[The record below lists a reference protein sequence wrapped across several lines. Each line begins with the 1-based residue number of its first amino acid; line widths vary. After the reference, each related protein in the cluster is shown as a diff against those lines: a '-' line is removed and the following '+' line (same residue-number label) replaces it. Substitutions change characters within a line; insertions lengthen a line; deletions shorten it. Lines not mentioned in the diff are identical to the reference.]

1 MHILFLDTAS
11 AEPSLLL
18 STEEKILVRKM
29 LPKQGESHITR
40 YLEEALKEVGWRYED
55 LTHIA
60 CIAGPGGFVSV
71 RVGITMANVL
81 SHFLGTSLAGVHLSE
96 LWEARV
102 SSPYSLP
109 VGEGFYWLHSTRRTQ
124 LFIRNLCP
132 SGRSACHPQSD
143 ILKYSEPVLI
153 DLEEAATLEGAYV
166 GELIE
171 EHRKA
176 LPGCTPVSP
185 SSIKALE
192 EVLPSFLSKLSYK
205 QEQLLPWYGR
215 EA

>member
-1 MHILFLDTAS
+1 
-11 AEPSLLL
+11 
-18 STEEKILVRKM
+18 M
-29 LPKQGESHITR
+29 LPKQGESHITG
-40 YLEEALKEVGWRYED
+40 YLEEVLKKAGWRYED

-60 CIAGPGGFVSV
+60 CITGPGGFVSV
-71 RVGITMANVL
+71 RVGITVANVL
-81 SHFLGTSLAGVHLSE
+81 SHFLDTPLAGVHLSE

-102 SSPYSLP
+102 P
-109 VGEGFYWLHSTRRTQ
+109 EGFYWLHSTRRTQ
-124 LFIRNLCP
+124 LFVR
-132 SGRSACHPQSD
+132 GFGEYAK
-143 ILKYSEPVLI
+143 KYPESTLI
-153 DLEEAATLEGAYV
+153 EIEEAAELKGMYV